1 MSDLT
6 PGPDHAGAP
15 EPADWSA
22 YDYKVEES
30 PSAGFLATSR
40 KALVAGATAALPV
53 AGTGIAAALA
63 DGVVSQGD
71 IFGVLGAVIGA
82 FALAF
87 GAVYQTPNAKR

>member
-22 YDYKVEES
+22 EDYKS
-30 PSAGFLATSR
+30 PGATFIATSR

-53 AGTGIAAALA
+53 AGTGIAGALA
-63 DGVVSQGD
+63 DGAVSQGD
-71 IFGVLGAVIGA
+71 IFGVLGLVIGA